1 MFNFLVLWLIV
12 DLNIKGKHAVVIGGG
27 TEGIRKVRAL
37 LGQDCKITVISNRF
51 NRFLMEQADLGRI
64 ELVKAKLRDANILDN
79 YADAFLVLAAT
90 NDRDLNRKII
100 QTGRSLRAFVYAADD
115 PAVSDFSYAS
125 IINIEGIMQ
134 VAISTSGKSPLMA
147 RKIRIKAERV
157 LRRIIKKSDIENAK
171 LQEFA
176 RQVARP
182 HIRTV
187 DERKEFLYSVV
198 KNRQIQN
205 LIKEDRIEDA
215 KSATL
220 ELLHKWEKKGKT

>member
-1 MFNFLVLWLIV
+1 MIV

-27 TEGIRKVRAL
+27 TEGIRKVRGL
-37 LGQDCKITVISNRF
+37 LGQDCKITVISNRV
-51 NRFLMEQADLGRI
+51 NRFLIEQAALGKI
-64 ELVKAKLRDANILDN
+64 KLVKAKLSDANILDN
-79 YADAFLVLAAT
+79 YSDAFLVLAAT
-90 NDRDLNRKII
+90 NDRELNRKII
-100 QTGRSLRAFVYAADD
+100 ERGRLIKAFVYAADD

-125 IINIEGIMQ
+125 IVNIEGIVQ

-157 LRRIIKKSDIENAK
+157 LRRIIKKADIENAK

-176 RQVARP
+176 RQAAWP

-187 DERKEFLYSVV
+187 GERKEFLYSVI

-205 LIKEDRIEDA
+205 LIKEDRMEDA

-220 ELLHKWEKKGKT
+220 ELLHEWEKKGRT

>member
-1 MFNFLVLWLIV
+1 LIV

-125 IINIEGIMQ
+125 IINIEGIVQ

-220 ELLHKWEKKGKT
+220 ELLHKWEKKGRT

>member
-1 MFNFLVLWLIV
+1 LIV
-12 DLNIKGKHAVVIGGG
+12 DLNIKGKRAIVVGGG

-51 NRFLMEQADLGRI
+51 NRFLTEQADSGKI
-64 ELVKAKLRDANILDN
+64 ELVKARLKDANILDN
-79 YADAFLVLAAT
+79 YNDAFLVLAAT
-90 NDRDLNRKII
+90 NDRELNRKII
-100 QTGRSLRAFVYAADD
+100 ERGRSLRAFVYAADD
-115 PAVSDFSYAS
+115 PPVSDFSYAS
-125 IINIEGIMQ
+125 IINIEGIVQ

-157 LRRIIKKSDIENAK
+157 LRRIIKKADIENAK

-176 RQVARP
+176 RQAARP

-220 ELLHKWEKKGKT
+220 ELLHKWERKGRT

>member
-1 MFNFLVLWLIV
+1 MIV

-27 TEGIRKVRAL
+27 TEGIRKVRGL
-37 LGQDCKITVISNRF
+37 LGQDCKITVISNRV
-51 NRFLMEQADLGRI
+51 NRFLIEQAALGKI
-64 ELVKAKLRDANILDN
+64 KLVKAKLSDAKILDD
-79 YADAFLVLAAT
+79 YSDAFLVLAAT
-90 NDRDLNRKII
+90 NDRELNRKII
-100 QTGRSLRAFVYAADD
+100 ERGRLIKAFVYAADD

-125 IINIEGIMQ
+125 IVNIEGIVQ

-157 LRRIIKKSDIENAK
+157 LRRIIKKADIENAK

-176 RQVARP
+176 RQAARP
-182 HIRTV
+182 HIKTV
-187 DERKEFLYSVV
+187 GERKEFLYSVI

-205 LIKEDRIEDA
+205 LIKEDRMEDA

-220 ELLHKWEKKGKT
+220 ELLHKWEKKVRT

>member
-1 MFNFLVLWLIV
+1 MIV
-12 DLNIKGKHAVVIGGG
+12 DLNIKGKRAIVVGGG

-51 NRFLMEQADLGRI
+51 NRFLIEQADSGKI
-64 ELVKAKLRDANILDN
+64 ELVKARLKDANILDN
-79 YADAFLVLAAT
+79 YNDAFLVLAAT
-90 NDRDLNRKII
+90 NDRELNRKII
-100 QTGRSLRAFVYAADD
+100 ERGRSLKAFVYAADD
-115 PAVSDFSYAS
+115 PPVSDFSYAS
-125 IINIEGIMQ
+125 IINMEGIVQ

-157 LRRIIKKSDIENAK
+157 LRRIIKKADIENAK

-176 RQVARP
+176 RQAARP

-220 ELLHKWEKKGKT
+220 ELLHKWERKGRT

>member
-1 MFNFLVLWLIV
+1 MIV
-12 DLNIKGKHAVVIGGG
+12 DLNIKGKHAIVIGGG

-37 LGQDCKITVISNRF
+37 LGQDCKITVISSRF
-51 NRFLMEQADLGRI
+51 NRFMIEQSELGKI
-64 ELVKAKLRDANILDN
+64 ELVKAKLKDVNILDN
-79 YADAFLVLAAT
+79 YGDAFLVLAAT
-90 NDRDLNRKII
+90 NDRELNRRII
-100 QTGRSLRAFVYAADD
+100 ERGRSLRAFVYAADD

-125 IINIEGIMQ
+125 VINIEGIVQ
-134 VAISTSGKSPLMA
+134 IAISTSGKSPLMA

-157 LRRIIKKSDIENAK
+157 LRRIIKKADIENAK

-176 RQVARP
+176 RQAARP

-198 KNRQIQN
+198 KNNQIQN

-220 ELLHKWEKKGKT
+220 ELLDKWEKKDRT

>member
-1 MFNFLVLWLIV
+1 MIV
-12 DLNIKGKHAVVIGGG
+12 DLNIKGKRAIVVGGG

-51 NRFLMEQADLGRI
+51 NRFLIEQADSGKI
-64 ELVKAKLRDANILDN
+64 ELVKARLKDANILDN
-79 YADAFLVLAAT
+79 YNDAFLLLAAT
-90 NDRDLNRKII
+90 NDKELNRKII
-100 QTGRSLRAFVYAADD
+100 ERGRSLRAFVYAADD

-125 IINIEGIMQ
+125 IINIEGIVQ

-157 LRRIIKKSDIENAK
+157 LRRIIKKADIENAK

-176 RQVARP
+176 RQAARP

-220 ELLHKWEKKGKT
+220 ELLHKWERKGRT

>member
-1 MFNFLVLWLIV
+1 LIV
-12 DLNIKGKHAVVIGGG
+12 DLNIKGKHAIVIGGG

-51 NRFLMEQADLGRI
+51 NRFMIEQSELGKI
-64 ELVKAKLRDANILDN
+64 ELVKAKLRDVNILDN
-79 YADAFLVLAAT
+79 YGDAFLVLAAT
-90 NDRDLNRKII
+90 NDRELNRRII
-100 QTGRSLRAFVYAADD
+100 ERGRSLRAFVYAADD

-125 IINIEGIMQ
+125 VINIEGIVQ
-134 VAISTSGKSPLMA
+134 IAISTSGKSPLMA

-157 LRRIIKKSDIENAK
+157 LHRIIKKADIENAK

-176 RQVARP
+176 RQAARP

-198 KNRQIQN
+198 KNNQIQN

-215 KSATL
+215 KSAIL
-220 ELLHKWEKKGKT
+220 ELLDKWEKKDRT

>member
-1 MFNFLVLWLIV
+1 MIV
-12 DLNIKGKHAVVIGGG
+12 DLNIKGKHAIVIGGG

-51 NRFLMEQADLGRI
+51 NRFMIEQSDLGKI

-79 YADAFLVLAAT
+79 YGDAFLVLAAT
-90 NDRDLNRKII
+90 NDRELNRRII
-100 QTGRSLRAFVYAADD
+100 ERGRSLRAFVYAADD

-125 IINIEGIMQ
+125 VINIEGIVQ

-157 LRRIIKKSDIENAK
+157 LRRIIKKADIENAK

-176 RQVARP
+176 RQAARP

-187 DERKEFLYSVV
+187 DKRKEFLYSVV
-198 KNRQIQN
+198 KNSQIQN

-220 ELLHKWEKKGKT
+220 ELLDKWEKKGRT

>member
-1 MFNFLVLWLIV
+1 MIV
-12 DLNIKGKHAVVIGGG
+12 DLNIKGKRAIVVGGG

-51 NRFLMEQADLGRI
+51 NRFLIEQADSGKI
-64 ELVKAKLRDANILDN
+64 ELVKARLKDANILDN
-79 YADAFLVLAAT
+79 YNDAFLVLAAT
-90 NDRDLNRKII
+90 NDRELNRKII
-100 QTGRSLRAFVYAADD
+100 ERGRSLRAFVYAADD
-115 PAVSDFSYAS
+115 PPVSDFSYAS
-125 IINIEGIMQ
+125 IINIEGIVQ

-157 LRRIIKKSDIENAK
+157 LRRIIKKADIENAK

-176 RQVARP
+176 RQAARP

-220 ELLHKWEKKGKT
+220 ELLHKWERKGRT